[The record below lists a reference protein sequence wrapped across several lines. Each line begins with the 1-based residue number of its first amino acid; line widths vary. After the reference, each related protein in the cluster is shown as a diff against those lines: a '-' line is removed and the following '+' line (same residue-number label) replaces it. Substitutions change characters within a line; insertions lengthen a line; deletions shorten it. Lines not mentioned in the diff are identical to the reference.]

1 MSTTNQT
8 HEAATLPSKNT
19 PLKLTTRQTPTPGP
33 NELLIEV
40 HALALN
46 PVDHHQRDTGF
57 FIQEYPAILG
67 SDVAGVIISSGP
79 LTRATM
85 KPGTRV
91 TALASSFFNAG
102 ADYGAFQRRVL
113 VPEETVAILPDGY
126 SFVEGA
132 VFPLAAATTWNGWVW
147 AGLKPTATTAQ
158 VQVSA
163 SAEGVFV
170 WGASSSIG
178 ALAVQ
183 EAKLMGFAVDE
194 DVLGQIVRAA
204 GVDGVRIRIGYH
216 ATGDQQLAA
225 DVLHALRGEGQG
237 EKSKLAIAPI
247 LDPGLK
253 VPDGVEAAFVYPP
266 LDRVELKERSRAIF
280 VDWLEGKLAGRQVV
294 ASPRIKVIKG
304 GLGSVNEALDELK
317 AGVSCLKIVVEL

>member
-1 MSTTNQT
+1 
-8 HEAATLPSKNT
+8 
-19 PLKLTTRQTPTPGP
+19 
-33 NELLIEV
+33 
-40 HALALN
+40 
-46 PVDHHQRDTGF
+46 
-57 FIQEYPAILG
+57 
-67 SDVAGVIISSGP
+67 
-79 LTRATM
+79 M

-132 VFPLAAATTWNGWVW
+132 VFPLAAVTTWNGWVW
-147 AGLKPTATTAQ
+147 AGLQPTAASSQ
-158 VQVSA
+158 VRVSA
-163 SAEGVFV
+163 EEGNLKEGVFV

-183 EAKLMGFAVDE
+183 EAKLMGFTVYATASGRHHDYIRGLGADRVFDYKDE
-194 DVLGQIVRAA
+194 DVLGQIVQAA
-204 GVDGVRIRIGYH
+204 GGGGVRIRIGYH

-266 LDRVELKERSRAIF
+266 QDRAELKERNRAIF
-280 VDWLEGKLAGRQVV
+280 VDWLEGKLAGKQVV
-294 ASPRIKVIKG
+294 ASPHIKVIKG
-304 GLGSVNEALDELK
+304 GLGSVNGALDELK
-317 AGVSCLKIVVEL
+317 AGVSCLKIVVEM